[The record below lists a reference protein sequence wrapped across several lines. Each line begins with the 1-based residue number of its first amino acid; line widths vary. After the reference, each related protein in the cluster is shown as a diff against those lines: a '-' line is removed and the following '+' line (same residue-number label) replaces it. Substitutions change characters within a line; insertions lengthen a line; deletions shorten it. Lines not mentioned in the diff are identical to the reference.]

1 MNIQQ
6 KHDMIFNRFTQAR
19 ATLQNYVVNLAEEL
33 MEKHNI
39 KSIRPTQYAPSTFEM
54 LLDEMNSAS
63 FDGTFRVYSGGMD
76 FTIYNDAHG
85 NHCFRF
91 VHDMKHL
98 ELNRDFSFAGEVA
111 VAKAQIAEADAIYGK
126 GSDVSLLLE
135 IDTLGQ
141 LLYFHNHDKFVDNQL
156 EFAWEKFQARYSAMG
171 DRSVPWLRQ
180 KH

>member
-1 MNIQQ
+1 MNIQH
-6 KHDMIFNRFTQAR
+6 KHDLIFNRFTQAR
-19 ATLQNYVVNLAEEL
+19 AILQTYMVQKAEEL
-33 MEKHNI
+33 MQKHNI
-39 KSIRPTQYAPSTFEM
+39 KSIRPTQYAPSTYEM
-54 LLDEMNSAS
+54 LLDEMNSVD
-63 FDGTFRVYSGGMD
+63 FDGTFRVYNGGMD

-98 ELNRDFSFAGEVA
+98 ELAKDFSYASEYA
-111 VAKAQIAEADAIYGK
+111 VAKAQIAEVDAIYGK
-126 GSDVSLLLE
+126 GSDVSLLME

-171 DRSVPWLRQ
+171 DRSVPWVLQ
-180 KH
+180 PH